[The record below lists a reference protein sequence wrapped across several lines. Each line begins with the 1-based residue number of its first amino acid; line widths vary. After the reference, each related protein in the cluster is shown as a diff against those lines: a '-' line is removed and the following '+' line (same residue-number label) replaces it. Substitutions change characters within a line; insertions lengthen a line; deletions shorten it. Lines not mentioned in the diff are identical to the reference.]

1 MPYLPSLNVIS
12 MAISRARGRR
22 GRGRTA
28 RRYQERISLSHVAGM
43 QFLPLN
49 GESTDAKSTRGM
61 DREGRGEGG

>member
-1 MPYLPSLNVIS
+1 MPYLKIIS